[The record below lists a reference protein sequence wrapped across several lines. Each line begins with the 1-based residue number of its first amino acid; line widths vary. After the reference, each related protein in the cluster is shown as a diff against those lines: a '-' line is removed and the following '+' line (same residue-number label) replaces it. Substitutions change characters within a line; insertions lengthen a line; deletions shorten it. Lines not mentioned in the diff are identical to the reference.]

1 MVSHLYSPRGW
12 LVISGR
18 IMLVPPVP
26 MPRYLMHFFFS
37 GRAIDADIVAL
48 SPDPPPARSVGL
60 RIGDAQI
67 YASRTDA
74 AAAPVAGIPVA
85 LHIVAARPSASHLLY
100 LANPVK
106 TPLAAAYVFS
116 AVAEGVR
123 NGARANPGLDMLRE
137 WGWEPTDQWSYALV
151 DRLKDPEVL
160 RAFHLFL
167 LHVDRSRGT
176 LEILVRVGLLGEAD
190 DSYRLTNLG
199 MWYLSTVC
207 HIYPQHCKATAEAYY
222 FRR

>member
-1 MVSHLYSPRGW
+1 MGSHLYSPKGW
-12 LVISGR
+12 LAASG
-18 IMLVPPVP
+18 MWLVPPVP

-37 GRAIDADIVAL
+37 GKAIDADIVAL

-60 RIGDAQI
+60 RVGDAHI
-67 YASRTDA
+67 YASRTDS
-74 AAAPVAGIPVA
+74 AAAPVAGIPVT
-85 LHIVAARPSASHLLY
+85 LHVVAPKPNASLLLY
-100 LANPVK
+100 VVNPVK

-116 AVAEGVR
+116 AVAEGVK
-123 NGARANPGLDMLRE
+123 NGARANPGLDMLKE

-151 DRLKDPEVL
+151 DRLKDPDTL

-167 LHVDRSRGT
+167 LHVDRSRKVLDALRRT
-176 LEILVRVGLLGEAD
+176 EILRDVNGG
-190 DSYRLTNLG
+190 YKLTQLG

-207 HIYPQHCKATAEAYY
+207 HIYPQHCRATAESYY